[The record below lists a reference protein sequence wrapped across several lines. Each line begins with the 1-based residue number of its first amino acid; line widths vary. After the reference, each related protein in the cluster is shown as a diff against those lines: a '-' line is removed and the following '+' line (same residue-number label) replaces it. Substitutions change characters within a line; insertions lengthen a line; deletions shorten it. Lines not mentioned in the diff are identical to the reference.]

1 MQRAM
6 SEAASELF
14 GAAMLEDPYP
24 LYARLRRETPV
35 AENPRPSL
43 VTGDVLLSRYE
54 DVYATLRDHETF
66 SSDPLRSRDELGQR
80 DPLMDMLR
88 TDPPLHT
95 KLRAL
100 VGDAFTPKRVRAL
113 EPRIRHV
120 VDDLLD
126 LAPGPEI
133 EVMSAIA
140 VPLPI
145 AVIAEL
151 LGIPVEQQDDF
162 RRWSDARVSTE
173 IGRADR
179 AAAMDEMFDFFRA
192 AADERR
198 RAPRADVITTLV
210 EGRLDDGPLSDGQLL
225 SICVRLLVAGNETTR
240 NLIGN
245 MLNVL
250 ADRPDLWE
258 SLRADRSLVEA
269 AVDETLRYDTPV
281 HVLVRYPVRDVEVAG
296 VTIERGTRVG
306 VLFGSANR
314 DSEAFPNPDEFRLDR
329 ELHRHTSFGVGIHYC
344 LGAPLARTEA
354 IHTLDALLDRYETV
368 GRGVE
373 PAERQT
379 EAATLRG
386 FTRLPLRFA

>member
-1 MQRAM
+1 MRQALGK
-6 SEAASELF
+6 APSELF
-14 GAAMLEDPYP
+14 DASQIENRYP
-24 LYARLRRETPV
+24 LYARLRREMPV

-43 VTGDVLLSRYE
+43 VTGDVLLSRYA
-54 DVYATLRDHETF
+54 DVYATLRDHDSF
-66 SSDPLRSRDELGQR
+66 SSDPQRSRDELGQN
-80 DPLMDMLR
+80 DPLMDLLR

-100 VGDAFTPKRVRAL
+100 ISDAFTPKRVRAL
-113 EPRIRHV
+113 EPRIRQV

-126 LAPGPEI
+126 QASGPEI
-133 EVMSAIA
+133 EVMSTIA

-151 LGIPVEQQDDF
+151 LGVPVERQDDF

-173 IGRADR
+173 MGHAERS
-179 AAAMDEMFDFFRA
+179 AAMDEMFAFFRNTA
-192 AADERR
+192 NERR
-198 RAPRADVITTLV
+198 STPQDDVITTLV
-210 EGRLDDGPLSDGQLL
+210 ESRLDDEPLSDGQLL

-258 SLRADRSLVEA
+258 SLRTDRSLVEA

-281 HVLVRYPVRDVEVAG
+281 HVLVRYPVRDVDVAG
-296 VTIERGTRVG
+296 VTIAQGTRIG

-314 DSEAFPNPDEFRLDR
+314 DSEAFTNPDEFRLDR

-354 IHTLDALLDRYETV
+354 MHTLDALLDRYEHI
-368 GRGVE
+368 GRGNK

-379 EAATLRG
+379 VAATLHG
-386 FTRLPLRFA
+386 FTQLPLHFS